1 MAWELAG
8 LVLIAS
14 LAATIVA
21 VRRRRVRK
29 GRLAALRRA
38 VSSPALGGGER
49 YLCPAHPHV
58 RAASPVRCP
67 NCQRTLVRQPA
78 SERPSGTPDTHS

>member
-1 MAWELAG
+1 MAWELAA
-8 LVLIAS
+8 LLLIAS
-14 LAATIVA
+14 LGATVVA
-21 VRRRRVRK
+21 VRRRTVRK
-29 GRLAALRRA
+29 GRLDALRRA

-78 SERPSGTPDTHS
+78 SERRSGTPDTHS

>member
-1 MAWELAG
+1 MAWELAS
-8 LVLIAS
+8 LVLIAL
-14 LAATIVA
+14 LAATV
-21 VRRRRVRK
+21 VGLRRRTVRK
-29 GRLAALRRA
+29 GRLDALRRA

-67 NCQRTLVRQPA
+67 NCQRTLVRHQS
-78 SERPSGTPDTHS
+78 SERRSDRS

>member
-8 LVLIAS
+8 LLLIAS
-14 LAATIVA
+14 VA
-21 VRRRRVRK
+21 GAVVALRRRTVRK
-29 GRLAALRRA
+29 GRLDALRRA
-38 VSSPALGGGER
+38 VSSPASGGGER

-67 NCQRTLVRQPA
+67 NCQRTLVRHQV
-78 SERPSGTPDTHS
+78 SERRSGTPDTRS